1 MLTSLEVFFA
11 VVGSHVVRISITV
24 GLLSTML
31 LEDSSIAVYQ
41 AKSWRMLFVICAV
54 NTCSVAEI
62 KIYLVIV
69 RRWIRPVRFLLSL
82 GWVKHLKSG
91 VRCS

>member
-1 MLTSLEVFFA
+1 M
-11 VVGSHVVRISITV
+11 RISITV

-41 AKSWRMLFVICAV
+41 AKSWRMFVMCAV

-69 RRWIRPVRFLLSL
+69 RRWIRLVRFLLSL
-82 GWVKHLKSG
+82 GWVKQI
-91 VRCS
+91 

>member
-1 MLTSLEVFFA
+1 M
-11 VVGSHVVRISITV
+11 RISITV

-31 LEDSSIAVYQ
+31 EDSSIAVYQ
-41 AKSWRMLFVICAV
+41 AKPWRMFVICAV

-69 RRWIRPVRFLLSL
+69 RRWIRLVRFFAIIRVGRSF
-82 GWVKHLKSG
+82 
-91 VRCS
+91 

>member
-31 LEDSSIAVYQ
+31 EDSSIAVYQ
-41 AKSWRMLFVICAV
+41 AKSWRMLFVMCTV

-69 RRWIRPVRFLLSL
+69 RRWIRPVRFLPLL
-82 GWVKHLKSG
+82 GWVKQI
-91 VRCS
+91 